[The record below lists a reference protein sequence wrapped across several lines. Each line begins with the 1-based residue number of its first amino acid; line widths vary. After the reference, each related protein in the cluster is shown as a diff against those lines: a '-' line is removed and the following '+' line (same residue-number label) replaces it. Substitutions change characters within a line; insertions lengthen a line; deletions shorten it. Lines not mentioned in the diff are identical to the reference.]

1 MSIEQRAIEVIA
13 EQLGMDVLEIT
24 PASTFEE
31 LGIDSLD
38 QLEAVM
44 ALEDAFEIQIPDEV
58 CDAWESVGDAI
69 ESIKNAQ
76 SK

>member
-13 EQLGMDVLEIT
+13 EQLCLDVSEIT
-24 PASTFEE
+24 PTSTFEE

-44 ALEDAFEIQIPDEV
+44 ALEEAFEIEIPDEV

-76 SK
+76 SQ